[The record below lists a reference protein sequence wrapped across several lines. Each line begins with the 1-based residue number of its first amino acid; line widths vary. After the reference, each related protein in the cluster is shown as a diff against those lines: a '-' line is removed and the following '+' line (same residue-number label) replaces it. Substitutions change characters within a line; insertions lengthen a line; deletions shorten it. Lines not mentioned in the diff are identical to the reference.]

1 MSMSNQYP
9 LDVCW
14 MSNHWPGDALEP
26 VASVHLAV
34 RLRVRGR
41 LEVHFT
47 VVLLIRR
54 QLLSGL
60 LQRIR

>member
-1 MSMSNQYP
+1 
-9 LDVCW
+9 
-14 MSNHWPGDALEP
+14 MSNHWPGNALEP
-26 VASVHLAV
+26 LASVHLAV

-60 LQRIR
+60 LKRIR